1 MIRSDLIA
9 KLREATEGSRELD
22 YEIAQAFPDKYGPV
36 ESLRAADEVG
46 LQWGALPI
54 PHWSTSL
61 DAALTLVPEGMEWG
75 IHGNLWKYDLS
86 AYVRKW
92 VDDDLTVY
100 SSRRPGV
107 PTPNITP
114 ALALCIAALRAR
126 ATTR

>member
-1 MIRSDLIA
+1 MTETQALPDLCPTEALIA
-9 KLREATEGSRELD
+9 RLEAATGADYNLD
-22 YEIAQAFPDKYGPV
+22 ALIWNAVGRPDTRTHDGTPCVLTYT
-36 ESLRAADEVG
+36 A
-46 LQWGALPI
+46 
-54 PHWSTSL
+54 SL
-61 DAALTLVPEGMEWG
+61 DAALTLVPDGWEWG

-114 ALALCIAALRAR
+114 ALALCIAGLRAR